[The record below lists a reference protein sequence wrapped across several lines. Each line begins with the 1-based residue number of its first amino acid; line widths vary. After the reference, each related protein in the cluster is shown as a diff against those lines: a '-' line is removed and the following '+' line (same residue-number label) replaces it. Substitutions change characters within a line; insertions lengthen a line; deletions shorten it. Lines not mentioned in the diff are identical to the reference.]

1 MTLRVHLIVTFS
13 WRIISKQLS
22 RWSKISDA
30 VIDEL
35 WIVVIIS
42 AENMYGGSSS
52 NGLQCMHTRFEATR
66 GWFLFRHAIFLIS
79 AELEP
84 ASAADLLNRL
94 CAVFVLGGYWFCVC
108 PGKHS
113 LLELTASLKS
123 ECSHWTVTWGKRA
136 HEATIVL
143 RLENG
148 GHESENW

>member
-1 MTLRVHLIVTFS
+1 MHLKVTFFLTYHLKL
-13 WRIISKQLS
+13 SK
-22 RWSKISDA
+22 WFKISVA

-42 AENMYGGSSS
+42 AKNMYRGSSS
-52 NGLQCMHTRFEATR
+52 NRLKCTHTRFEATT
-66 GWFLFRHAIFLIS
+66 GWFLFRHVIFLIS

-84 ASAADLLNRL
+84 ASAADLLNGL

-123 ECSHWTVTWGKRA
+123 ECSHWTVTGGKRA

-143 RLENG
+143 QLKNG
-148 GHESENW
+148 GNERENW